1 MHILTLNNQIKTAI
15 MIICL
20 LSGMLSIHATTL
32 FENFDSP
39 SATVKSFTGGGAN
52 INYSTGAWYV
62 YYNLMTIDDRYNGTS
77 GLRIRGYSGANYTTM
92 MFDKTTGG
100 AGVVSFNYC
109 SYSTNSGGI
118 FTLQQSINQGGTWT
132 DVGTAVTVQA
142 WNGVLQTY
150 SVPVNYNG
158 NIRFRIAMTVTSNAN
173 TMVDID
179 DFQITDYGVDQTAI
193 PMITPSTN
201 LFNTPQNVSI
211 SSATNGATIYYTTD
225 GSIPTVSSSMYS
237 APISVSQTTTIKAIA
252 VNSGKE
258 NSRIATEII
267 NIPIQVNNLTS
278 LFSALPTVGTNPQ
291 YYKFTGNAIVTS
303 SYTTSY
309 TSSGVTSYTKY
320 MYVQDQTAGM
330 LINDNYRRLVNTYNQ
345 GDIVTGV
352 IGQIGNING
361 IPQLIPYSDYTV
373 SSSNNPINPQ
383 VITLAN
389 VPNYV
394 NQIVQINNL
403 YFDGANG
410 TTKFAANSAL
420 TIHDAS
426 TPVNSTVVV
435 NSPYLISVNPDYFGS
450 VVPNSTNMICIVAK
464 NSTSNTNYYLYPRSS
479 ADLNVPYKDPTGF
492 STPSVLKLSVSDGKV
507 RFETTSVEKVGIYA
521 VTGQQ
526 IKTFNSVV
534 GSNSVDLASGIYIVR
549 IGQQV
554 SKVIVE

>member
-1 MHILTLNNQIKTAI
+1 MLHKKQTLRYLTAI
-15 MIICL
+15 LIAL
-20 LSGMLSIHATTL
+20 TSININAATL

-52 INYSTGAWYV
+52 ITYSTGGWYV

-118 FTLQQSINQGGTWT
+118 FILQQSTNLGSTWT
-132 DVGTAVTVQA
+132 DVGTAVTVPS
-142 WNGVLQTY
+142 WNGVLHTY

-179 DFQITDYGVDQTAI
+179 DFEITDYGVDQTAI
-193 PMITPSTN
+193 PVMTPSTS
-201 LFNTPQNVSI
+201 LFETPQSVTI
-211 SSATNGATIYYTTD
+211 TSATSGATIYYTTD
-225 GSIPTVSSSMYS
+225 GSVPTVTSNVYS
-237 APISVSQTTTIKAIA
+237 TPISISQTTTIKAIA
-252 VNSGKE
+252 VNVGME
-258 NSRIATEII
+258 NSRISYEII
-267 NIPIQVNNLTS
+267 NIPIQVNNLNS
-278 LFSALPTVGTNPQ
+278 LFSAIPTVGTNPQ
-291 YYKFTGNAIVTS
+291 YYKFTGSSIVTG

-309 TSSGVTSYTKY
+309 TSSGVTTYTKY
-320 MYVQDQTAGM
+320 MYLQDQTAGM

-345 GDIVTGV
+345 GDIVTGI

-361 IPQLIPYSDYTV
+361 IPQLIPYSDYSV
-373 SSSNNPINPQ
+373 SSSNNTINPQ

-410 TTKFAANSAL
+410 TTKFASNSAL

-426 TPVNSTVVV
+426 TPLTSTVVV
-435 NSPYLISVNPDYFGS
+435 NSPYLISVNPDYLGT
-450 VVPNSTNMICIVAK
+450 VVPASMNIVCIVAR

-479 ADLNVPYKDPTGF
+479 ADLNVPFKDPTRLL
-492 STPSVLKLSVSDGKV
+492 TPSVLKLAVSDGKV
-507 RFETTSVEKVGIYA
+507 QFETSSVEKVNIYSIN
-521 VTGQQ
+521 GQLVRS
-526 IKTFNSVV
+526 TNSSI
-534 GSNSVDLASGIYIVR
+534 GMNSIALKNGVYLIR
-549 IGQQV
+549 IGE
-554 SKVIVE
+554 KTAKIVL